1 MTVWYLMRATGIAS
15 LVLLTATMVMGIVNV
30 RRWAPRRVP
39 RFLLQDA
46 HRTVSLVVVVLLAI
60 HVVTA
65 VIDPFVSINLLS
77 AAVPF
82 ASGWKPLWV
91 GLGALGLDVMAA
103 LIVTSLLRAR
113 LGLRAWR
120 AVHWLAYAAWPLAVL
135 HALGTG
141 TDVASGWM
149 RWLVVGCIAAV
160 AAAAAGRFTGA
171 ERRLPETVR

>member
-1 MTVWYLMRATGIAS
+1 MTVWYLMRATGVAS
-15 LVLLTATMVMGIVNV
+15 LVLLTATMVMGVLNV
-30 RRWAPRRVP
+30 QRWAPRRVP

-46 HRTVSLVVVVLLAI
+46 HRTVSLLVVVLLAL

-65 VIDPFVSINLLS
+65 VIDPFVSIDLLS

-91 GLGALGLDVMAA
+91 GLGALGLDVMVA
-103 LIVTSLLRAR
+103 LIATSLLRAR

-120 AVHWLAYAAWPLAVL
+120 AVHWLAYAAWPLALV

-149 RWLVVGCIAAV
+149 RWLAAGCTAVVAAAV
-160 AAAAAGRFTGA
+160 AARFGGAQRRLEAGR
-171 ERRLPETVR
+171 